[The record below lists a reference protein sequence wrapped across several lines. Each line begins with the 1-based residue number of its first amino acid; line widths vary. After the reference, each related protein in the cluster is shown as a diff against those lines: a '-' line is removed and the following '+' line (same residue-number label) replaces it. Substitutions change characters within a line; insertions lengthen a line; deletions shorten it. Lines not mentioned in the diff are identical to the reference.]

1 MGLSDIH
8 FFLIDGKTNQTS
20 KTKASR
26 NTINLGLNAI
36 QFHLPVNTTII
47 EGLGEGCFL
56 VGF

>member
-26 NTINLGLNAI
+26 DTINLGLIRLYLARKKA
-36 QFHLPVNTTII
+36 
-47 EGLGEGCFL
+47 
-56 VGF
+56 